1 MNGKTD
7 GKFTL
12 VELLITIA
20 IIAIL
25 AALLLPALNSARD
38 KAKTA
43 NCLSNKKQ
51 FLQAQLLYVQDFDG
65 HMVFKSG
72 NVEFPRLLAGKG
84 NGAKLMPGAY
94 LPWKVMVCPASRA
107 PATFEEL
114 QTTGISNYQC
124 FGTFGMMFP
133 SATGEA
139 ASYELNRVE
148 EVGDIYITFNARKEV
163 YYLPHR
169 AKKPSTTVIAAD
181 AFSQGNPGY
190 GCYAWYPHKVGDGA
204 VGTPHQNRASVAM
217 LDGRAVCM
225 TRGEL
230 YESPMKINYFCDE
243 NGNTLQYRY

>member
-1 MNGKTD
+1 MM
-7 GKFTL
+7 
-12 VELLITIA
+12 
-20 IIAIL
+20 AIL

-38 KAKTA
+38 KAKMA

-51 FLQAQLLYVQDFDG
+51 FLQAQMLYAQDFDG

-72 NVEFPRLLAGKG
+72 NIEFPRLLAGKG
-84 NGAKLMPGAY
+84 NGAAMIPSPY
-94 LPWKVMVCPASRA
+94 LSWKVMVCPSSKA

-114 QTTGISNYQC
+114 QKSGVSNYQC
-124 FGTFGMMFP
+124 FGTCGMMFP
-133 SATGEA
+133 MTTGEA

-148 EVGDIYITFNARKEV
+148 EIGNIYLTFNARKEV

-181 AFSQGNPGY
+181 TFSQNNAGY

-204 VGTPHQNRASVAM
+204 VGTPHQNRSAVAM

-225 TRGEL
+225 GRSEL
-230 YESPMKINYFCDE
+230 YESPMKINYFCDD